1 MSILIQNPLH
11 VATMDDAG
19 TEFSGGHILVENGVI
34 SSIGANPLDVAADEI
49 IAADGMVVIPGL
61 VNTHHHLYQSLTR
74 NIPRMQDAS
83 LFDWLVNH
91 YEVWR
96 ELTGEAVRVSATTA
110 LLEMMKSGVTTSSDH
125 LYLFPHRAE
134 KTLIDAEI
142 ASAHLLGLRFQPT
155 RGSMTLGKSQGG
167 LPPDDVV
174 QSEEEILLDTERL
187 LKQYHDESEGSMV
200 RISLA
205 PCSPFSVTSQQL
217 KNTADFARA
226 NGLRVHTHT
235 AETLDEETFCLKT
248 YGKRPVE
255 YLDSLGWIDSNT
267 WHAHAVH
274 LNDDEILRM
283 GEVHAGVAHCPDS
296 NMRLGSGIAR
306 VREMLDAGVAV
317 GLGVDGSASN
327 DSSNLLTG
335 ARNAM
340 MISRLRERDY
350 WLTARDVL
358 RIATR
363 GGAEALG
370 RSDIGQ
376 LVAGKRADLALFNVQ
391 GIEYAGGMSDPLAA
405 LVFSVRMS
413 PVDWLI
419 VEGEIRIRRGRSD
432 VDERALVQRH
442 NQIADE
448 MLRHAGKN
456 SGIDFLARVQ
466 D

>member
-1 MSILIQNPLH
+1 MSLLIQNPLV
-11 VATMDDAG
+11 VATMDDVG
-19 TEFSGGHILVENGVI
+19 TEFSGGHILIENGVI
-34 SSIGANPLDVAADEI
+34 SSIGADPLQVKADEVI
-49 IAADGMVVIPGL
+49 DASGMVVMPGL

-74 NIPRMQDAS
+74 NIPRMQDS
-83 LFDWLVNH
+83 PLFDWLVNH

-96 ELTGEAVRVSATTA
+96 ELTGEAVGVSATTA

-134 KTLIDAEI
+134 ATLIDAEI
-142 ASAHLLGLRFQPT
+142 SAAKALGIRFQPT
-155 RGSMTLGKSQGG
+155 RGSMTLGKSNGG

-174 QSEEEILLDTERL
+174 QSEEEIQRDTERL

-200 RISLA
+200 RLSLA

-217 KNTADFARA
+217 KSTAEFARA
-226 NGLRVHTHT
+226 NGLRIHTHT
-235 AETLDEETFCLKT
+235 AETLDEEKFCLKT

-255 YLDSLGWIDSNT
+255 YLDSLGWVESNS

-274 LNDDEILRM
+274 VNDDEIRRL

-306 VREMLDAGVAV
+306 VRELLDAGVAV

-327 DSSNLLTG
+327 DSGNLLAG

-340 MISRLRERDY
+340 LLSRMRDEENWLGARE
-350 WLTARDVL
+350 VL

-370 RSDIGQ
+370 RDDIGR
-376 LVAGKRADLALFNVQ
+376 LSVGKRADLAIYDVQ
-391 GIEYAGGMSDPLAA
+391 TVEYAGGMSDPLAA
-405 LVFSVRMS
+405 LLFGVRMR

-419 VEGEIRIRRGRSD
+419 IEGKVHIRRGESD
-432 VDERALVQRH
+432 VDERALVRRH
-442 NQIADE
+442 NRIADE
-448 MLRHAGKN
+448 MLTRAGKN
-456 SGIDFLARVQ
+456 SGIDFLEHVR

>member
-1 MSILIQNPLH
+1 MKLLIQNPLH

-19 TEFSGGHILVENGVI
+19 SEFSGGHILIEDGRI
-34 SSIGANPLDVAADEI
+34 SSIGERSLDIQADEVI
-49 IAADGMVVIPGL
+49 DATGMVVLPGL

-74 NIPRMQDAS
+74 NIPRMQDAP

-142 ASAHLLGLRFQPT
+142 ESARTLGLRFQPT
-155 RGSMTLGKSQGG
+155 RGSMTLGKSHGG

-174 QSEEEILLDTERL
+174 QSEEEILSDTERL
-187 LKQYHDESEGSMV
+187 LKEFHDESEGSML

-217 KNTADFARA
+217 QNTAEYAKA
-226 NGLRVHTHT
+226 NGLRIHTHT
-235 AETLDEETFCLKT
+235 AETLDEEQFCLDT
-248 YGKRPVE
+248 YGKRPVD
-255 YLDSLGWIDSNT
+255 YLDSLGWIDSHT

-274 LNDDEILRM
+274 LSDDDIKRM

-306 VREMLDAGVAV
+306 VREMIDAGIAV

-327 DSSNLLTG
+327 DSGNLLTG
-335 ARNAM
+335 VRNAM
-340 MISRLRERDY
+340 MVSRLRDREY
-350 WLTARDVL
+350 WLTARDAL

-376 LVAGKRADLALFNVQ
+376 LTVGKRADLALFDVR

-419 VEGEIRIRRGRSD
+419 VEGNVRIRRGVSEI
-432 VDERALVQRH
+432 DESALVRKH
-442 NQIADE
+442 NEIAEE
-448 MLRHAGKN
+448 MLRRAGKN
-456 SGIDFLARVQ
+456 SGIDFMSRE
-466 D
+466 

>member
-19 TEFSGGHILVENGVI
+19 TEFSGGHILIENGVI
-34 SSIGANPLDVAADEI
+34 SSIGAEPLDVEADEVI
-49 IAADGMVVIPGL
+49 DASGMVVLPGL

-74 NIPRMQDAS
+74 NIPRMQDAP

-96 ELTGEAVRVSATTA
+96 ELTGEAVRISATTA

-142 ASAHLLGLRFQPT
+142 ASARSLGMRFQPT

-174 QSEEEILLDTERL
+174 QSEEEILQDTERL
-187 LKQYHDESEGSMV
+187 LKEYHDESAGSMV

-217 KNTADFARA
+217 KNTADYARS
-226 NGLRVHTHT
+226 NGLRIHTHT
-235 AETLDEETFCLKT
+235 AETLDEETFCINA
-248 YGKRPVE
+248 YGKRPIE

-274 LNDDEILRM
+274 LNDDEIRRM
-283 GEVHAGVAHCPDS
+283 GNVHAGVAHCPDS
-296 NMRLGSGIAR
+296 NLRLGSGIAR

-327 DSSNLLTG
+327 DSGNLLTSV
-335 ARNAM
+335 RNAM
-340 MISRLRERDY
+340 MVSRLREGGY

-370 RSDIGQ
+370 RNDIGQ
-376 LVAGKRADLALFNVQ
+376 LVTGKRADLALFDVQ
-391 GIEYAGGMSDPLAA
+391 SVEYAGGLSDPLAA

-419 VEGEIRIRRGRSD
+419 VEGNIRIRKGKSD
-432 VDERALVQRH
+432 VDENGLVQRH
-442 NQIADE
+442 NRIAEE
-448 MLRHAGKN
+448 MLSRAGKN
-456 SGIDFLARVQ
+456 SGIDFLSRVQ
-466 D
+466 N